1 MEIATI
7 IIIITAI
14 IGLIGCIAVSLEIK
28 QQRKELK
35 QLGIDL
41 SIARTNVQ
49 IKKEE
54 LELLEKRTDMQDS
67 ILQGVLEDINKN
79 LNTRELT
86 EHDLEN
92 AKDKLNTIKQA
103 IIDTNH
109 IAEQN
114 RRDFEAVTAE
124 AAEQYFEE
132 LEKDYEK
139 KNAEYEKQCAILN
152 SQLEDI
158 RNSIKAKVEAA
169 KRQEQITDNK
179 DNYRLNLSDKELRDI
194 KVLNSIKDDLSN
206 PAAVNKII
214 WSNYYQPLAKIKFPK
229 IIGKATTCGIYK
241 LTNTVTGEGYVGQAL
256 DIYKRWNDHCKDG
269 LGAGTKAASAQAKLY
284 GNIRKY
290 GLSNFTFEVLEECPS
305 VDLNRKEKEYISLY
319 DTFATGLNATQGN
332 N

>member
-1 MEIATI
+1 MEIATT

-14 IGLIGCIAVSLEIK
+14 IGLISCVAITLKIK
-28 QQRKELK
+28 QQRKKLK

-41 SIARTNVQ
+41 SIAKANVQ
-49 IKKEE
+49 IKENE
-54 LELLEKRTDMQDS
+54 LGFLIKQTDVQND
-67 ILQGVLEDINKN
+67 ILNGVLKDISKN
-79 LNTRELT
+79 LNIKELT
-86 EHDLEN
+86 EHDLKN
-92 AKDKLNTIKQA
+92 AKEKLSIIKQA

-139 KNAEYEKQCAILN
+139 KNAEYKKQCAILN

-158 RNSIKAKVEAA
+158 RNSIKAKVEAV

-269 LGAGTKAASAQAKLY
+269 LGAGTKAASAQVKLY

-305 VDLNRKEKEYISLY
+305 ADLNKKEKEYISLY
-319 DTFATGLNATQGN
+319 DTFATGLNSTQGG
-332 N
+332 